1 MSVLPRD
8 PQVSETEREPECRP
22 SSYPAPRC
30 SLSPGTM
37 SKISEV
43 VQRARAA
50 FNSGRTRP
58 LQFRIQQLEGLRRM
72 MKEREKD
79 IAEALMA
86 DLHKV
91 LPPRSPCPRH
101 LHTHIPK
108 GSTALPARTMATLG
122 QRDFRAPERGGQG
135 SDRNRNSHCLPV
147 GPLLCVWSSAR
158 SSLHETTL
166 SPQNPLRVSGPF
178 YRGKCG

>member
-8 PQVSETEREPECRP
+8 PQVSETEREPECSP

-30 SLSPGTM
+30 CLSPGTVGR
-37 SKISEV
+37 ISEV

-50 FNSGRTRP
+50 FYSGRTRP
-58 LQFRIQQLEGLRRM
+58 LQFGIQHLEGLRRM

-91 LPPRSPCPRH
+91 LPPRSPCPAPSPY
-101 LHTHIPK
+101 THPRGQHRPPSK
-108 GSTALPARTMATLG
+108 GHGYLGTAGLSGARA
-122 QRDFRAPERGGQG
+122 RRA
-135 SDRNRNSHCLPV
+135 
-147 GPLLCVWSSAR
+147 
-158 SSLHETTL
+158 
-166 SPQNPLRVSGPF
+166 RV
-178 YRGKCG
+178 RQE

>member
-8 PQVSETEREPECRP
+8 PQISETEREPECSP

-30 SLSPGTM
+30 CLSPGTVGR
-37 SKISEV
+37 ISEV

-58 LQFRIQQLEGLRRM
+58 LQFGIQHLEGLRRM

-91 LPPRSPCPRH
+91 LLPRAISIHTSQRAAPPSQQGPWLPWDSGTFGRQSAEG
-101 LHTHIPK
+101 K
-108 GSTALPARTMATLG
+108 GATGIGTVTA
-122 QRDFRAPERGGQG
+122 
-135 SDRNRNSHCLPV
+135 CL
-147 GPLLCVWSSAR
+147 
-158 SSLHETTL
+158 
-166 SPQNPLRVSGPF
+166 
-178 YRGKCG
+178 